1 MRPCRGY
8 GGYWVLKFEGKRE
21 MTEEQKKK
29 MIGLAIAGAAVYVAW
44 KYAPSQAVKA
54 MALGVGGVMVGK
66 QLPYVRE
73 ALV

>member
-1 MRPCRGY
+1 MD
-8 GGYWVLKFEGKRE
+8 EA
-21 MTEEQKKK
+21 QKKRL
-29 MIGLAIAGAAVYVAW
+29 MGLALAGAAVYVAW

-66 QLPYVRE
+66 QIPYVRE